1 MNMYL
6 EAFYGIE
13 IGEDGERER
22 ESIEKLPPQM
32 VDRMRESNLKFFIKK
47 NQRASSG
54 YK

>member
-22 ESIEKLPPQM
+22 RVLRSFL
-32 VDRMRESNLKFFIKK
+32 LKWLI
-47 NQRASSG
+47 G
-54 YK
+54 